1 MRQVCADGVGVG
13 RVIAVANQKGGVG
26 KTTTTVNLAASL
38 AAAERSVLLVDFDPQ
53 SNATSGLGLEKNGR
67 GIYEAITGDEEL
79 KGLIRDTELA
89 FLKVAPSSRELT
101 GAEVELID
109 YIGREFRLKE
119 CLRPLIESYDYI
131 LIDCPPSLSILTVNA
146 LVAADSVLIPL
157 QCEYYALEGIS
168 EIIKTIGIIK
178 ARLNAALE
186 IEGVLLTMFDS
197 RNRLAHQ
204 VEQEIRTHFGSQAF
218 KTMIPRN
225 VRLSESPSFG
235 KPVILYDV
243 QSTGAISYMELTK
256 EIVGSH
262 NERRLMPTV

>member
-1 MRQVCADGVGVG
+1 VG
-13 RVIAVANQKGGVG
+13 RIIAVANQKGGVG
-26 KTTTTVNLAASL
+26 KTTTSVNLAACL
-38 AAAERSVLLVDFDPQ
+38 AAAEKKVLLVDFDPQ
-53 SNATSGLGLEKNGR
+53 SNATSGLGIEKNGR
-67 GIYEAITGDEEL
+67 GIYEAIADDEEL
-79 KGLIRDTELA
+79 QGLLKDTELR

-119 CLRPLIESYDYI
+119 CLRPLVDTFDYI
-131 LIDCPPSLSILTVNA
+131 IIDCPPSLSILTVNA

-157 QCEYYALEGIS
+157 QCEYYALEGVS
-168 EIIKTIGIIK
+168 EIMKTIGIIK
-178 ARLNAALE
+178 SRLNSGLE
-186 IEGVLLTMFDS
+186 LEGVLLTMFDS

-204 VEQEIRTHFGSQAF
+204 VEQEIRAHFKDKTF

-256 EIVGSH
+256 EIVGAHRMAGKVAQSA
-262 NERRLMPTV
+262 

>member
-1 MRQVCADGVGVG
+1 MG
-13 RVIAVANQKGGVG
+13 RIIAIANQKGGVG
-26 KTTTTVNLAASL
+26 KTTTSVNLAASL
-38 AAAERSVLLVDFDPQ
+38 AAAERRVLLVDFDPQ
-53 SNATSGLGLEKNGR
+53 SNATSGLGIEKHGR
-67 GIYEAITGDEEL
+67 GIYEAVAGDEEL
-79 KGLIRDTELA
+79 KGLIRDTELR
-89 FLKVAPSSRELT
+89 FLKLAPSSRELT

-119 CLRPLIESYDYI
+119 CLRPLVDAFDYI
-131 LIDCPPSLSILTVNA
+131 IIDCPPSLSILTVNA

-168 EIIKTIGIIK
+168 EIMKTIGIIK
-178 ARLNAALE
+178 SRLNSALE
-186 IEGVLLTMFDS
+186 LEGVLLTMFDS

-204 VEQEIRTHFGSQAF
+204 VEQEIRNHFKDKAF

-243 QSTGAISYMELTK
+243 QSTGAISYMELAK
-256 EIVGSH
+256 EIVGAH
-262 NERRLMPTV
+262 HGLGLAQVAQRA

>member
-1 MRQVCADGVGVG
+1 MG
-13 RVIAVANQKGGVG
+13 RIIAIANQKGGVG

-38 AAAERSVLLVDFDPQ
+38 AAAERTVLLVDFDPQ

-67 GIYEAITGDEEL
+67 GIYEAIAGDEEL
-79 KGLIRDTELA
+79 KDLLKDTEMA
-89 FLKVAPSSRELT
+89 FLKVAPSSRDLT

-119 CLRPLIESYDYI
+119 CLGPLREMFDYI

-168 EIIKTIGIIK
+168 EIMKTIGIIK
-178 ARLNAALE
+178 TRLNAPLE
-186 IEGVLLTMFDS
+186 VEGVLLTMFDS

-204 VEQEIRTHFGSQAF
+204 VEDEIRAHFGEKAF

-243 QSTGAISYMELTK
+243 QSTGAISYMELAK
-256 EIVGSH
+256 EIVSAQNG
-262 NERRLMPTV
+262 RGQLGL

>member
-1 MRQVCADGVGVG
+1 MGVG
-13 RVIAVANQKGGVG
+13 RIIAIANQKGGVG
-26 KTTTTVNLAASL
+26 KTTTSVNLAASL

-53 SNATSGLGLEKNGR
+53 SNATSGLGIEKNGR
-67 GIYEAITGDEEL
+67 GIYEAVTGDEEL
-79 KGLIRDTELA
+79 KGLIRDTELR
-89 FLKVAPSSRELT
+89 FLKLAPSSRELT

-119 CLRPLIESYDYI
+119 CLRPLVDAFEYI

-168 EIIKTIGIIK
+168 EIMKTIGIIK
-178 ARLNAALE
+178 SRLNSTLE
-186 IEGVLLTMFDS
+186 LEGVLLTMFDS

-204 VEQEIRTHFGSQAF
+204 VEQEIRNHFKEKAF

-243 QSTGAISYMELTK
+243 QSTGAISYMELAK
-256 EIVGSH
+256 EIVGAH
-262 NERRLMPTV
+262 QGLPQVAQRV